1 MLDKRSD
8 IAANSGSF
16 ALVHCTV
23 LTMVGDETLAD
34 HTVVVRGRRIEAV
47 GPSSAVP
54 VPADAIRLDASGW
67 TVMPGLCD
75 MHVHLLPVD
84 VGAEHGAPDEETAMR
99 RAAQY
104 LQRLLDSGVTMV
116 RNMAGTPL
124 HLRIREAVR
133 AGRILGPRIY
143 TAGPILETR
152 FTFAGLAMFGQLVR
166 SREEARAAV
175 LEHER
180 AGYDCIKVYNDL
192 DAEIYDEI
200 IATARERGMQVVG
213 HVAFSKGLAGALA
226 AKQDSI
232 EHFRSYDFALDTRPE
247 AGPERFV
254 GWLHTTPARMRELAE
269 RTAEAGSWN
278 VPTVVVETAI
288 AHTSTEG
295 NPSSSSDAG
304 DAAAPD
310 WIDPT
315 LDVAGVKNAFSPAQL
330 QAIRF
335 GMDGR
340 LEMVNAFERAGA
352 RLLAGSDCPS
362 CGLMPGR
369 SLHKE
374 LSLFVEA
381 GLSPMRALRTAT
393 VDAAQFLGLANELG
407 TVQAGKLADLLVLRG
422 NPAAD
427 LSQLSLQVGVIVDG
441 TWVASSS
448 FLQPTQDSP

>member
-1 MLDKRSD
+1 MQSD
-8 IAANSGSF
+8 IAATAGSF
-16 ALVHCTV
+16 ALVHCSV
-23 LTMVGDETLAD
+23 LTMVGETTLTD
-34 HTVVVRGRRIEAV
+34 HTVVVRGRRIESV
-47 GPSSAVP
+47 GPSAQLQVP
-54 VPADAIRLDASGW
+54 PDAIWLDATGW

-84 VGAEHGAPDEETAMR
+84 VGTEHGAPDEESAMR
-99 RAAQY
+99 RAAEY
-104 LQRLLDSGVTMV
+104 LESLLDNGVTMV

-124 HLRIREAVR
+124 HLRIRDAVR
-133 AGRILGPRIY
+133 SGRLLGPRIY

-152 FTFAGLAMFGQLVR
+152 FTFPGLAMFGQLVR

-192 DAEIYDEI
+192 DADIYDEI
-200 IATARERGMQVVG
+200 IATAREQGMQVVG

-269 RTAEAGSWN
+269 RTAEAGVWN

-288 AHTSTEG
+288 AHAAIEG
-295 NPSSSSDAG
+295 NPSSPGDAG
-304 DAAAPD
+304 DVAVPD

-315 LDVAGVKNAFSPAQL
+315 LDVAGVKNAFSLAQL
-330 QAIRF
+330 QAIRS

-340 LEMVNAFERAGA
+340 LEMVSAFERAGA

-374 LSLFVEA
+374 LALFVEA

-393 VDAAQFLGLANELG
+393 LDAAQFLGLDKDLG
-407 TVQAGKLADLLVLRG
+407 TVEAGKLADLLVLRG
-422 NPAAD
+422 DPAVD
-427 LSQLSLQVGVIVDG
+427 ILQLSRQVGVVVDG
-441 TWVASSS
+441 AWVAAPS
-448 FLQPTQDSP
+448 FFPPTQDSS